1 MNPTRNVQPMKT
13 VAPEKRYSSF
23 SVTIKSLL
31 ATGIFIG
38 VIGASGYLAFG
49 SGLLAGIKT
58 GDVVAE
64 TQKAERQNAYAAL
77 SNLSLTLVPDAN
89 ITSAVEGMGLPLDS
103 KEALLARLKGL
114 PSSPTSASQVT
125 SASENVALVTA
136 EPSPSTAQ
144 TSPQRL
150 AWITLWDTDTEDGD
164 VVRIDSQGYSR
175 TITLTRQ
182 PVTFAIPVPRNG
194 TLSVT
199 GVRDGEG
206 GGITVGLASGESHAV
221 FPIMSVGQML
231 GLKVRV
237 R

>member
-1 MNPTRNVQPMKT
+1 MNPTRNAQPLKA
-13 VAPEKRYSSF
+13 VAPEKRYSAL

-31 ATGIFIG
+31 ATGVVVGI
-38 VIGASGYLAFG
+38 IGASGYLAVG
-49 SGLLAGIKT
+49 SSLLAGIKA

-77 SNLSLTLVPDAN
+77 NNLSLAVVPDAS
-89 ITSAVEGMGLPLDS
+89 ITAAVEGMGLPLDS

-114 PSSPTSASQVT
+114 SSSPPSALQV
-125 SASENVALVTA
+125 ASVPENVAPATTD
-136 EPSPSTAQ
+136 PSPSVTQA
-144 TSPQRL
+144 SPQRL
-150 AWITLWDTDTEDGD
+150 AWVTLWDTDTEDGD
-164 VVRIDSQGYSR
+164 VIRIDSQGYSR
-175 TITLTRQ
+175 TVTLTRQ
-182 PVTFAIPVPRNG
+182 PVTFAIPVPQNG

-206 GGITVGLASGESHAV
+206 GGITVGLASGESRAV
-221 FPIMSVGQML
+221 FPLMSVGQML